1 MNKGYKIDLQK
12 ISPDAISFTYGDSML
27 ALNESNRNHS
37 GIKYQNPLC
46 AKVFLLEELDMIFS
60 SPHFP
65 KEDPLAIEAQL
76 WIEPSI
82 HIVESLS

>member
-1 MNKGYKIDLQK
+1 
-12 ISPDAISFTYGDSML
+12 ML
-27 ALNESNRNHS
+27 AFNESNRNHS
-37 GIKYQNPLC
+37 DIKYQNPLC
-46 AKVFLLEELDMIFS
+46 AKVYSLEELDLIFS

-82 HIVESLS
+82 HIVESLP